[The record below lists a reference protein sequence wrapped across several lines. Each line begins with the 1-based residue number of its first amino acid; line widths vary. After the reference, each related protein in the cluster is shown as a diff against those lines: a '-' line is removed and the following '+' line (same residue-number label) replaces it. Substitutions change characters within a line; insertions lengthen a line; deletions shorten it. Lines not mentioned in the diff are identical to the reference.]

1 MFVTTS
7 YDVRRVVKAT
17 MSVEVTLNTRG
28 LDALLAHWDDAIE
41 HIVESVAYNVLS
53 DAQGR
58 APVKTG
64 YLRNSGRVEPAEDRF
79 SRYVHFAAN
88 YALYVHEGTRFMTGR
103 PFLRQAIE
111 HQRGSFQDAFSVLG
125 KLATL

>member
-1 MFVTTS
+1 
-7 YDVRRVVKAT
+7 
-17 MSVEVTLNTRG
+17 MSVTVTLNTKG
-28 LDALLAHWDDAIE
+28 LDALLGHWDDAME
-41 HIVESVAYNVLS
+41 AIVVKVANDVLS

-79 SRYVHFAAN
+79 SRYVHFTAN
-88 YALYVHEGTRFMTGR
+88 YALWVHDGTRHMVGR

-111 HQRGSFQDAFSVLG
+111 HERGAFQDAFSVLG